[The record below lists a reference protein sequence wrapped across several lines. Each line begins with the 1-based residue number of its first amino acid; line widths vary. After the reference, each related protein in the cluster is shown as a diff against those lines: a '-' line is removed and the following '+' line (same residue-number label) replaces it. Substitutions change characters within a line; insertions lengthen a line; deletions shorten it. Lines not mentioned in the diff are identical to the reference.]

1 MAYVCLLLAAAFVAA
16 AEPVLLVRPYLQPG
30 PKPMVGPTDDMRLI
44 WLTEPTDAPF
54 TVEYGPVGGP
64 TATAKIER
72 TEFSFPSAT
81 NRIGLKL
88 ESAQRYTRFV
98 ASLDGLPTNQEY
110 AYAVKCG
117 DKVLAQKTSKTRVTP
132 DRPTRF
138 VMVGDLADGKSAQN
152 TIAYAIHGEKPD
164 FLVALGDIVYPS
176 GRSYHYF
183 KHYWPTYVNAE
194 TADADTGAPLMTTMP
209 FYAVLGNHDTAV
221 GKLTPTLPD
230 AWAAYYF
237 FTAPQNGPGE
247 GPWSTEVPKSAQG
260 AEFRR
265 QAGSSYPALGFYSF
279 DYGSAHITVIDNSGN
294 GKTDDP
300 KAVEWLRKDLAST
313 RQPWKFVCLHMPPF
327 QINAEHYAAQR
338 QRRLAPLFEAQGVD
352 VVFSGHVHNYQRSKP
367 LRFAPSA
374 VQPAVKP
381 EPAAKNTDPALPP
394 RTPPSYVNGVFT
406 FDEQYDGV
414 AQTRPK
420 GVIYVVEGGGGAG
433 LYKGT
438 IEKLLAKL
446 PNGGRDN
453 YAPFNAK
460 YYDKRHS
467 YAIID
472 LTPRRFELRAIDED
486 GEEIDRFAIEK

>member
-1 MAYVCLLLAAAFVAA
+1 MVYASLLLAAAFALA

-44 WLTEPTDAPF
+44 WLTEPTDASF
-54 TVEYGPVGGP
+54 KVEYGPVGGP
-64 TATAKIER
+64 TAVAKVER
-72 TEFSFPSAT
+72 TEFTFPSAT
-81 NRIGLKL
+81 NRLGLKL
-88 ESAQRYTRFV
+88 EGPQRFTRFI
-98 ASLDGLPTNQEY
+98 AALDGLPTNQEY
-110 AYAVKCG
+110 AYVVKSG
-117 DKVLAQKTSKTRVTP
+117 DKVLAQKTAKTRVTS

-152 TIAYAIHGEKPD
+152 RIAYAIHGEKPD

-176 GRSYHYF
+176 GRNYHYT
-183 KHYWPTYVNAE
+183 KNYWPTYVNADK
-194 TADADTGAPLMTTMP
+194 ADPEDGAPLMTTMP
-209 FYAVLGNHDTAV
+209 FYAVLGNHDTLV
-221 GKLTPTLPD
+221 GRLSPTLPD

-279 DYGSAHITVIDNSGN
+279 DYGPAHITVIDNSGN

-300 KAVEWLRKDLAST
+300 KAVEWLRKDLAAT
-313 RQPWKFVCLHMPPF
+313 KQPWKFVCLHMPPF
-327 QINAEHYAAQR
+327 HINPDHYAAQR

-367 LRFAPSA
+367 LRFAPAA
-374 VQPAVKP
+374 VQPAAKP
-381 EPAAKNTDPALPP
+381 EPATKSDDAASIP
-394 RTPPSYVNGVFT
+394 RTPPSYVNGAFA
-406 FDEQYDGV
+406 FDENYDGV
-414 AQTRPK
+414 TQTRPK

-433 LYKGT
+433 LYKGSL
-438 IEKLLAKL
+438 EKLLAKL

-453 YAPFNAK
+453 FAPFNAK
-460 YYDKRHS
+460 YHDKTHS
-467 YAIID
+467 FALIE
-472 LTPRRFELRAIDED
+472 LTPRRFELRALDDD
-486 GEEIDRFAIEK
+486 GVEIDRFAIEK